1 VQVCAQDCENSHRL
15 PEQRMN
21 PSEQAEMLLE
31 DFARRAQAE
40 FNAAYKRYRDFS
52 NQSEKI
58 LAARLQR
65 AQEEAGN

>member
-1 VQVCAQDCENSHRL
+1 
-15 PEQRMN
+15 MN
-21 PSEQAEMLLE
+21 ASEQAEMLLE

-58 LAARLQR
+58 LAARRQR
-65 AQEEAGN
+65 ALDEAGS

>member
-1 VQVCAQDCENSHRL
+1 
-15 PEQRMN
+15 MN
-21 PSEQAEMLLE
+21 ASEQAEMLLE

-58 LAARLQR
+58 LAARFQR